1 MITPLYSFVV
11 LVLTPDA
18 ALLVRLGAVA
28 SSTLAQI
35 QAMEIAERISLIG
48 DGVNFKIKVKRIY

>member
-11 LVLTPDA
+11 LVLTADA

-28 SSTLAQI
+28 SSALAQI
-35 QAMEIAERISLIG
+35 QAMEIAEHIGLIG
-48 DGVNFKIKVKRIY
+48 DGVNFKIKVNRLY